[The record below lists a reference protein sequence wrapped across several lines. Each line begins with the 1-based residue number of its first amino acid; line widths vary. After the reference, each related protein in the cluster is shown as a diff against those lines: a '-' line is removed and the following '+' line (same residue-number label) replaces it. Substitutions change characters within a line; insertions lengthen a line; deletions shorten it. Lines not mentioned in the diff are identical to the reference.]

1 MATTPAAPA
10 QTDATARTNSPARV
24 IVASLIGTTI
34 EFYDF
39 YAYATAAVLV
49 FPTLF
54 FPNDPNNPDHTVA
67 LLSSLAIF
75 GVAFVAR
82 PIGSIIFGHFGDRI
96 GRKGTLVAS
105 LLFMGLATFLIGCL
119 PTYSQI
125 GYWAPALLALMRFCQ
140 GIGLG
145 GEWSG
150 AALVATE
157 NAPKAKRA
165 LWGTFPQLG
174 APLGFIFAN
183 LVFLGLALTL
193 DDAAFAAWG
202 WRVPFLVSFVLV
214 VIGLWVRLRLVEAP
228 VFQKVIDADEIER
241 QPIAAAFSGYWRE
254 IIIGTFLMAAT
265 YTVFYLVNTFALT
278 FGTTATTKTP
288 AGLGYDRGTFILLLI
303 FGCLFFTVTTV
314 LSGVVADRIGR
325 RRLNTIVNVAM
336 ALFGLVFGAL
346 LGGGFTG
353 LIVFLIVGFSLTG
366 FAFGPMASTLPELF
380 PAKVR
385 YTGSAIAYN
394 LSAIV
399 GAAVAPFIAV
409 WLWKVGE
416 GSAFWVGIYLTVM
429 CVISLVAIRLAPE
442 TKDRDYA

>member
-1 MATTPAAPA
+1 MSTT
-10 QTDATARTNSPARV
+10 TSPAPGTQTTGNSRARV
-24 IVASLIGTTI
+24 LVASLIGTTI

-49 FPTLF
+49 FPVLF
-54 FPNDPNNPDHTVA
+54 FPNDPNNPDHTVQ
-67 LLSSLAIF
+67 LLSSFAIF
-75 GVAFVAR
+75 GVAFLAR
-82 PIGSIIFGHFGDRI
+82 PLGSLLFGHFGDRI

-105 LLFMGLATFLIGCL
+105 LMFMGIATFLIGCL
-119 PTYSQI
+119 PTYAQI

-174 APLGFIFAN
+174 APLGFILAN
-183 LVFLGLALTL
+183 LVFLWLALGL
-193 DDAAFAAWG
+193 DEEGFLSWG
-202 WRVPFLVSFVLV
+202 WRVPFLVSIALV
-214 VIGLWVRLRLVEAP
+214 AIGLWVRLRLVEAP
-228 VFQKVIDADEIER
+228 AFQQVVDRGEIEK
-241 QPIAAAFSGYWRE
+241 QPIVTSFTGYWRE
-254 IIIGTFLMAAT
+254 IVIGTFLMAAT

-278 FGTTATTKTP
+278 FGTTPATKTP
-288 AGLGYDRGTFILLLI
+288 GGLGYDRSTFILLLI
-303 FGCLFFTVTTV
+303 FGCVFFTITTL
-314 LSGVVADRIGR
+314 LSGIVADRIGR

-336 ALFGLVFGAL
+336 AVFGIVFGPL
-346 LGGGFTG
+346 LGGGFAG
-353 LIVFLIVGFSLTG
+353 LIVFLVVGFSLTG

-380 PAKVR
+380 PTRVR

-409 WLWKVGE
+409 WLWSLGG

-429 CVISLVAIRLAPE
+429 CLISLVAIRLAPE
-442 TKDRDYA
+442 TKDVEYH